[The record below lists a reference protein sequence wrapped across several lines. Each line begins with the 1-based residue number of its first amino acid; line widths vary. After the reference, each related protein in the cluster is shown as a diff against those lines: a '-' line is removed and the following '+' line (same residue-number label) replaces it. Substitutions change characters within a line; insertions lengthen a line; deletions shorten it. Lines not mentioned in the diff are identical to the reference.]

1 MKNTSPDDTFIS
13 CIQFFTCKCYNFF
26 MQKFRK
32 LPIGIQSFE
41 NLRKNDY
48 LYVDKTEFI
57 YQLVETGKVYFLSR
71 PRRFGKSLFLS
82 TLKAFFEGK
91 KDLFEGLKIAEL
103 EKDNPD
109 AWKKYPVL
117 YFDFNGMDYS
127 KPESLEKKLDANLSS
142 YEEIYGKNESDG
154 DNVTLRFASLIKNA
168 HDKTGLGVVVLVDEY
183 DKSLLESD
191 NDIQE
196 ANRNLFKG
204 FFGNLKSS
212 DEYLEFVFITGVT
225 RFSKVSIFSDLNH
238 LNDISLTE
246 DFSTICGITE
256 EEMLK
261 TFDPE
266 IENLAKKNNFSKDE
280 CIKNLEKMYDGYH
293 FHENAKGV
301 YNPFSL
307 INAFYSKEIKSYWFS
322 TGTPTFLIQ
331 KLKESSRNYMDF
343 TNGVEATEQDLR
355 DYRNDNPNPIPLF
368 YQTGYLTIKSYD
380 KDFHIYTL
388 KYPNDEV
395 KFAFIESLVPLVL
408 TIQSDNGLD
417 IVSFARDIKK
427 GDAESIMKRFESV
440 FAMLPYPA
448 AKGEKAT
455 KIAEQNFQNVFYLVF
470 TLLGQ
475 WSEVEVHNN
484 VGRADCVLVNGNNV
498 FIFEFKV
505 DSSADEALAQ
515 IEDNGY
521 AKPYEASGKK
531 ITKIGANFSTKKRN
545 LTEWKIL

>member
-1 MKNTSPDDTFIS
+1 
-13 CIQFFTCKCYNFF
+13 
-26 MQKFRK
+26 MQKFQK

-41 NLRKNDY
+41 DLRKNNY
-48 LYVDKTEFI
+48 LYVDKTEFVFR
-57 YQLVETGKVYFLSR
+57 LVETGKVYFLSR

-91 KDLFEGLKIAEL
+91 KELFAKLKIVEL
-103 EKDNPD
+103 EKDNPN

-117 YFDFNGMDYS
+117 YFDFNGKDYS
-127 KPESLEKKLDANLSS
+127 QQNSLNKVLDDELKF
-142 YEEIYGKNESDG
+142 YENIYGRTTDKNDV
-154 DNVTLRFASLIKNA
+154 DIRFKHLIKNA

-191 NDIQE
+191 DKIQE
-196 ANRNLFKG
+196 SNRNLFKG

-212 DEYLEFVFITGVT
+212 DEYLKFVFITGVT
-225 RFSKVSIFSDLNH
+225 RFSKVSIFSDLNQ
-238 LNDISLTE
+238 LEDISTTR
-246 DFSTICGITE
+246 DYATICGITE
-256 EEMLK
+256 EEMHK
-261 TFDPE
+261 TFETNIESMAKTLE
-266 IENLAKKNNFSKDE
+266 ISKDE
-280 CIKNLEKMYDGYH
+280 CVQKLEKMYDGYH
-293 FHENAKGV
+293 FFPESKGV

-307 INAFYSKEIKSYWFS
+307 INALKNQNFESYWFS

-331 KLKESSRNYMDF
+331 KLKESNRNYMDF

-395 KFAFIESLVPLVL
+395 KFSFIESLAPLIL
-408 TIQSDNGLD
+408 TIQNNNGLD

-427 GDAESIMKRFESV
+427 GDAEKMMNRFKSL
-440 FAMLPYPA
+440 FASLPYPT
-448 AKGEKAT
+448 AKKAVAER
-455 KIAEQNFQNVFYLVF
+455 IAEQNFQNVFYIVF

-475 WSEVEVHNN
+475 WSQVEVHNN
-484 VGRADCVLVNGNNV
+484 IGRADCVLVNGDNV

-505 DSSADEALAQ
+505 DSSRDEALKQ
-515 IEDNGY
+515 IEENGY
-521 AKPYEASGKK
+521 AKPYESSSKN

-545 LTEWKIL
+545 LTEWKIK